1 MKFKQFQNTVYNK
14 ALGTDVARQSLA
26 YDHIVTECVDGRIL
40 VDGSETLFSSLEEAV
55 DSFKQQ
61 KIQDE
66 IQQEIQTELYKEMS
80 DNIVADIIKSRHEVK
95 VTDTL
100 IESYVELASS
110 KLFTTDPVAHDIRK
124 YNKLDQMLEGRFDY
138 KLNDGS
144 TIVITEQTQTRIN
157 NVFGQ
162 HQDVIEYMR
171 ESKDNFLDVLNQ
183 LEE

>member
-1 MKFKQFQNTVYNK
+1 MKFKQFQNTVYQK
-14 ALGTDVARQSLA
+14 VLGADVARQSQA
-26 YDHIVTECVDGRIL
+26 YDHVVTECVDGR
-40 VDGSETLFSSLEEAV
+40 VFVNGSETSFSSLEEVV

-61 KIQDE
+61 RIQEE
-66 IQQEIQTELYKEMS
+66 IQQEIQSELYEEMS
-80 DNIVADIIKSRHEVK
+80 DNVIADIIKTHHKVK

-124 YNKLDQMLEGRFDY
+124 YNKLDQVLEGRFDY
-138 KLNDGS
+138 QLNDGS
-144 TIVITEQTQTRIN
+144 TMIITEETQSRIN

-183 LEE
+183 LED